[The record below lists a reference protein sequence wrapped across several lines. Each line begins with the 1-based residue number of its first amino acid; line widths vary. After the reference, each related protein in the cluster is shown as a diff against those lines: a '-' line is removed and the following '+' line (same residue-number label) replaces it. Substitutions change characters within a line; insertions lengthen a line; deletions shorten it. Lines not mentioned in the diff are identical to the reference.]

1 MKKLALTIL
10 VLLMVGILPVISL
23 AGQLEDAQ
31 EAVRQNP
38 NDANAHYNLGVSY
51 AKSGRHQ
58 ESIPFFKEVIRINPN
73 FSAHYGLGVSYAKL
87 GQYQEAIASFKE
99 VIRINPNF
107 AEAHYNLGLSFGRT
121 KNGFDAITHTFIA
134 GKLFERQ
141 NNSKFTAFAKIKLRN
156 WFKVFP
162 KYRPEDFANIQ
173 IPGPSSPDDT
183 QLIIDAAKNGYLTE
197 ELHKKYWSDLRKK
210 GGDEHLLKTLTDW
223 YPKINRLQLNFNR
236 EMFKSLK
243 LTLKNKKITYS
254 SEYEAS
260 YQKMKREMF
269 NLPFKKGTKE
279 YTDIYRGMVPG
290 FKKSKNFADKI
301 FEYAITGETMTYPYD
316 KSIKM
321 KIDLQTVLAMEAG
334 IEEGWKNLLKLFNP
348 TWSE

>member
-10 VLLMVGILPVISL
+10 VLLVISISPVVAW
-23 AGQLEDAQ
+23 AGELEDAQ

-38 NDANAHYNLGVSY
+38 NDAVAHY
-51 AKSGRHQ
+51 
-58 ESIPFFKEVIRINPN
+58 
-73 FSAHYGLGVSYAKL
+73 KL
-87 GQYQEAIASFKE
+87 GNTYGKSDQYQEAIASFKE
-99 VIRINPNF
+99 AIRINPNF

-141 NNSKFTAFAKIKLRN
+141 NNSKLTAFAKTQLRN

-162 KYRPEDFANIQ
+162 KYRLEDFANIQ
-173 IPGPSSPDDT
+173 IPRPSSPDDI
-183 QLIIDAAKNGYLTE
+183 QLIIDAAKSGYLTE
-197 ELHKKYWSDLRKK
+197 ELHKKYWDDLKKK
-210 GGDEHLLKTLTDW
+210 GGDEHLLKILTDW
-223 YPKINRLQLNFNR
+223 YPRINRLQLDFNR

-260 YQKMKREMF
+260 YQKMKRGMF

-279 YTDIYRGMVPG
+279 YTDMYRGMVPG
-290 FKKSKNFADKI
+290 FKESKKFADKI
-301 FEYAITGETMTYPYD
+301 FEYAITGETMTYPFD
-316 KSIKM
+316 KTVKF
-321 KIDLQTVLAMEAG
+321 KIDLQYVLAIEASM
-334 IEEGWKNLLKLFNP
+334 EEGWKNLLKLFNP